1 MVIHVGDDDYE
12 VGFRKPPRH
21 SRFKPGQS
29 GNPTG
34 RKRSVQTSDWEDPLK
49 AILQLK
55 IPILWDGKRIRVPA
69 FKALMMNT
77 LKKALSGCTK
87 STKLLLDSTDGF
99 KSIVAEEKRQITEA
113 DRAFLVD
120 LYKRA
125 GRVGKSE

>member
-34 RKRSVQTSDWEDPLK
+34 RKRSVQTPDWEDPLK

-99 KSIVAEEKRQITEA
+99 INSEIGCPGTRAKFFWEFRAARTKRNNC
-113 DRAFLVD
+113 
-120 LYKRA
+120 
-125 GRVGKSE
+125 